1 MCNFVPKASDLTD
14 LKKLMT
20 KTSFFIRE
28 MFRKKEE
35 APAAFDFLSPPKE
48 EKRQENG
55 KVCPTA

>member
-1 MCNFVPKASDLTD
+1 MCNASDLTD

-48 EKRQENG
+48 EKDPERG
-55 KVCPTA
+55 RACSAV